1 VVINTDLVA
10 IRHGGRMSS
19 GEHKFRQLMFPDD
32 ATLAKPMGIGLL
44 GIGALHLFAPEPF
57 DELIPRE
64 LPGDPRVYTYGSG
77 VVELAVGGAL
87 LAPRTRRYAGLF
99 SVLLF
104 IGVYPGNIN
113 MVRMYR
119 NKPLPYRLVAWARLP
134 FQFPMVW
141 AGWRVWKTAP
151 EV

>member
-1 VVINTDLVA
+1 MN
-10 IRHGGRMSS
+10 S
-19 GEHKFRQLMFPDD
+19 GKHKLRQLTFPDD
-32 ATLAKPMGIGLL
+32 ATLARRMGVGLL
-44 GIGALHLFAPEPF
+44 GIGALHFLAPKPF
-57 DELIPRE
+57 DDLIPEE
-64 LPGDPRVYTYGSG
+64 LPGNPRAYTYGSG

-87 LAPRTRRYAGLF
+87 LAPRTRRFAGLF

-113 MVRMYR
+113 MVRIYR

-151 EV
+151 KV